1 MALLATATVTG
12 PHQQVDEDATALETA
27 LAALRDDLVNAQPP
41 TAAVKSRKRR
51 PANSVEDADTPPP
64 AAPATPAP
72 VPDLA
77 VLLRRFQADC
87 EFLANVSFAVD
98 GADVACSILAVHYKG
113 NVG

>member
-1 MALLATATVTG
+1 MTG

-51 PANSVEDADTPPP
+51 PANVVEDADTPPP
-64 AAPATPAP
+64 AAPATPAAA
-72 VPDLA
+72 PDMA

-98 GADVACSILAVHYKG
+98 GTDLACLFLVVQSQGNDAVG
-113 NVG
+113 